1 MENPASP
8 VQTHYHRDGLYE
20 AIISILRQQGYA
32 LDHITRGD
40 IAGADEFH
48 VRGAAV
54 SKELAAMVDL
64 RGLKVLDV
72 GCGIGGPCR
81 MLAEAFNCNVTGIDL
96 NHEFIRTAKALSLLV
111 KPNQQITFLQGDAT
125 SLPFEDNAFDAVW
138 TQHVQMNIADKQKLY
153 TEIHRVLK
161 PGGYFLYYDIL
172 RKTDEE
178 VTYPMPWADDPA
190 ISYLFTS
197 GEMHAILTG
206 LGFSL
211 ISSADQTKAGISFLE
226 NSFVKMEQSSSPML
240 NLSVLMGT
248 SAKIKLTN
256 LKEDL
261 DKGILMLG
269 SGIYQRMG

>member
-178 VTYPMPWADDPA
+178 VTYPMPWADDLA

>member
-1 MENPASP
+1 MKNPASP

-20 AIISILRQQGYA
+20 AIISILRQQGYT

-111 KPNQQITFLQGDAT
+111 RLDQQITFLQGDAT

-153 TEIHRVLK
+153 TEIHRVIQ
-161 PGGYFLYYDIL
+161 PGGYFLYYDIF
-172 RKTDEE
+172 RETDEE
-178 VTYPMPWADDPA
+178 VTYPMPWADDPS
-190 ISYLFTS
+190 ISYLFPS
-197 GEMHAILTG
+197 REMHTILTS

-211 ISSADQTKAGISFLE
+211 ISSTDQTRAGISFLE
-226 NSFVKMEQSSSPML
+226 NSFIKMEQSLSSTL
-240 NLSVLMGT
+240 NLSVLMGA
-248 SAKIKLTN
+248 SAKTKLAN
-256 LKEDL
+256 LKEDM